1 MMVFA
6 ARPARVRRLFAAVR
20 WTGAITAALALAA
33 LVAIGPPPGTAQAA
47 SGNSYN
53 QITGEGLTA
62 SAVTV
67 DWTSGLLNSDNQP
80 ISTAG
85 SELNPNSD
93 RSSETGSLSF
103 MDNDFK
109 NLQVT
114 VSQTQNIT
122 HQAINV
128 TWKGVTPTQ
137 ISGGTAQ
144 RNFLQIMEC
153 YGDSSTGPSPE
164 DCEYGSAGMLGSGSV
179 FNSQIGTRTGVLCPA
194 GSVPNPDNPP
204 GPSQTGLEA
213 GDAGC
218 DPYEPTSEN
227 PPHCWPNAP
236 AGDACSD
243 GQFDVPFVPVD
254 GSGPIYDQTK
264 LGVYFSELDTNE
276 VQEAITGANQTGEVD
291 FQAQTETQSQGL
303 GCGET
308 DNGQPRGCWL
318 VVVPRGGYEP
328 NGFDTYKY
336 FGNQEQYLY
345 TSPLS
350 AANWAQ
356 RIQIHL
362 NYAPLQ
368 VSCSNNPPIYSM
380 EGTQLITKAVSSW
393 QLALNR
399 DANCALIYQYGEQIE
414 TQTTTDLS
422 TGAVGLGFTTI
433 PIGSEA
439 SRYPGQPPPPTLP
452 NILYAPVAVTGIGL
466 GFNINDGLG
475 FTTTAVNL
483 TPSLMAKALTQAYRS
498 DLPDYG
504 GSADQHETGPAW
516 SLKNPINIT
525 GDPAFQKINSPT
537 VIKPIP
543 VVAQPLEPLTTLDHS
558 EENQQLWQWV
568 QSDPA
573 TVSWLD
579 GKDPSNPVAAD
590 PSYTKFNLGKPP
602 AVDDYPQDYTVQ
614 ITCTQAQLQCGQNGG
629 AVFSTPDL
637 LPQFFDF
644 DAAASDV
651 LAANDKSELIGSWNT
666 TATNPSDGLP
676 GVWNSVGAEPPGQ
689 TFMWTVADLSD
700 VAHYGLIDADLCN
713 PAGTGCVGPSV
724 ASLTKTL
731 DSAATDKQGLVE
743 VNPAKVAAG
752 GYPLVDVVYAAVPT
766 NQKVANLTAYA
777 NLIKYAVTE
786 GQTAGSA
793 LGDLPPGYLP
803 LTKMLQDDA
812 LSVVGKLLALT
823 NPQPSHSTTATH
835 TATSSQSGSPTRSGT
850 TPPTGSTT
858 TSSPNPTVGASAAP
872 TSTQSCTSTSAT
884 TDTVSP
890 RAAASATATATATPA
905 NTQTCA
911 GTAATSSPSQQ
922 GPVYLAPSAEL
933 AGGTTPRQST
943 GAIRW
948 ALIAVLIIG
957 AAGALG
963 GTVLRSGRITRWLIR
978 GRSSA
983 R

>member
-1 MMVFA
+1 MIGSA
-6 ARPARVRRLFAAVR
+6 AHPGRERRLFAAVR
-20 WTGAITAALALAA
+20 WTGAITAALAVAA

-47 SGNSYN
+47 SGSSYN

-67 DWTSGLLNSDNQP
+67 DWTAGLLNSDNQA

-93 RSSETGSLSF
+93 RSSGTGSLSF
-103 MDNDFK
+103 MDSDFK

-114 VSQTQNIT
+114 VGQTQDIT

-128 TWKGVTPTQ
+128 TWKGVAPTQ

-164 DCEYGSAGMLGSGSV
+164 DCQYGSAGMLGSGSV

-194 GSVPNPDNPP
+194 GSTPDPDNPP
-204 GPSQTGLEA
+204 GPSLTGLES

-218 DPYEPTSEN
+218 DPFEPTSES
-227 PPHCWPNAP
+227 PSHCWPNAP
-236 AGDACSD
+236 AGEGCSD

-264 LGVYFSELDTNE
+264 LGEYFSSLDTNE
-276 VQEAITGANQTGEVD
+276 VQEAITGANQTGEVE
-291 FQAQTETQSQGL
+291 FQAETEIEAQGL
-303 GCGET
+303 SCGAT

-318 VVVPRGGYEP
+318 VIVPRGGYEP

-336 FGNQEQYLY
+336 FNNQEQYLY

-362 NYAPLQ
+362 DYAPLQ
-368 VSCSNNPPIYSM
+368 VSCSNNPPVYSM

-399 DANCALIYQYGEQIE
+399 DANCALIYQYGEEIE
-414 TQTTTDLS
+414 TTTTSDLS
-422 TGAVGLGFTTI
+422 TGTVGMGFTTI

-439 SRYPGQPPPPTLP
+439 SRYPGEPPPPKVPKL
-452 NILYAPVAVTGIGL
+452 LYAPVAVTGLGL

-475 FTTTAVNL
+475 FTTTPVNL
-483 TPSLMAKALTQAYRS
+483 TPSLMAKALTQVYRS

-504 GSADQHETGPAW
+504 GSQATQDPGPSW

-525 GDPAFQKINSPT
+525 EDPAFQKINST
-537 VIKPIP
+537 TTIGTYTRTTAPI
-543 VVAQPLEPLTTLDHS
+543 EPLTTLDHS
-558 EENQQLWQWV
+558 QVNQQLWQWI
-568 QSDPA
+568 QSDAA
-573 TVSWLD
+573 TDSWLD
-579 GKDPSNPVAAD
+579 GTDPSNAVTAD
-590 PSYTKFNLGKPP
+590 PSYTKFKPGKPP
-602 AVDDYPQDYTVQ
+602 ALDDYPQDDTIQ
-614 ITCTQAQLQCGQNGG
+614 ITCTQAKLLCGQNGG
-629 AVFSTPDL
+629 AIFSTPDL

-644 DAAASDV
+644 DSAASTV
-651 LAANDKSELIGSWNT
+651 LAANDKSEVLGSWSDQNVD
-666 TATNPSDGLP
+666 PSNNLNGY
-676 GVWNSVGAEPPGQ
+676 WSAQGAEPPGQ
-689 TFMWTVADLSD
+689 TFMWTVADLPD
-700 VAHYGLIDADLCN
+700 IAHYGLVDADLCK
-713 PAGTGCVGPSV
+713 PSGASCVGPSV
-724 ASLTKTL
+724 ASVTKTL
-731 DSAATDKQGLVE
+731 NAATPDSEGLIE
-743 VNPAKVAAG
+743 VNPAKVPAG

-766 NQKVANLTAYA
+766 NQKAANLTTYA
-777 NLIKYAVTE
+777 NFIKFAATS
-786 GQTAGSA
+786 GQTTGSA

-803 LTKMLQDDA
+803 LTTKLKNDA
-812 LSVVGKLLALT
+812 LNVVAELQALA
-823 NPQPSHSTTATH
+823 NQQPSHSP
-835 TATSSQSGSPTRSGT
+835 TATSTQTQSGT
-850 TPPTGSTT
+850 TTSGT
-858 TSSPNPTVGASAAP
+858 TSGTSPNPTVGSSAAP
-872 TSTQSCTSTSAT
+872 TSTQTCASNSAT
-884 TDTVSP
+884 TDTISP
-890 RAAASATATATATPA
+890 RAATTTTGTTTGA
-905 NTQTCA
+905 QTCA
-911 GTAATSSPSQQ
+911 NTAATSSPAQQ
-922 GPVYLAPSAEL
+922 GPVIEPPTAQL
-933 AGGTTPRQST
+933 AGGTTPRQSA

-963 GTVLRSGRITRWLIR
+963 GTVLRSGRMPRWLFR

>member
-1 MMVFA
+1 MIVPV
-6 ARPARVRRLFAAVR
+6 ARPAHARRLFAAVR

-33 LVAIGPPPGTAQAA
+33 LVTISPPSGTAQAA

-62 SAVTV
+62 SALTV
-67 DWTSGLLNSDNQP
+67 DWTSGLLNSDNQS
-80 ISTAG
+80 ISAAG
-85 SELNPNSD
+85 SELNPDSD
-93 RSSETGSLSF
+93 RSNETGPLSF
-103 MDNDFK
+103 MDSDFK

-122 HQAINV
+122 HQAINI
-128 TWKGVTPTQ
+128 TWKGSTPTQ
-137 ISGGTAQ
+137 IGGGDAQ

-164 DCEYGSAGMLGSGSV
+164 DCEYGSSGMLGNV
-179 FNSQIGTRTGVLCPA
+179 VNSQIGTRTGVLCPA
-194 GSVPNPDNPP
+194 GSQPSVDNPP

-218 DPYEPTSEN
+218 DPNEPTSEN

-236 AGDACSD
+236 SGEGCPD

-254 GSGPIYDQTK
+254 GSGPIYDQTQ
-264 LGVYFSELDTNE
+264 LGQYFSELDTNE
-276 VQEAITGANQTGEVD
+276 VQEGITGANQTGEVE
-291 FQAQTETQSQGL
+291 FQALTETQSQGL
-303 GCGET
+303 GCGAT

-318 VVVPRGGYEP
+318 VIVPRGGYEP

-336 FGNQEQYLY
+336 FNNQVQYLY

-350 AANWAQ
+350 AGNWAQ

-362 NYAPLQ
+362 DYAPLQ
-368 VSCSNNPPIYSM
+368 VSCSNNPPLYSM

-433 PIGSEA
+433 PIGSEDT
-439 SRYPGQPPPPTLP
+439 RYPGQPPPPKLP
-452 NILYAPVAVTGIGL
+452 NMLYAPVAVTGTGL

-475 FTTTAVNL
+475 FTTTPVNL
-483 TPSLMAKALTQAYRS
+483 TPSLMAKALTQVYRS

-516 SLKNPINIT
+516 ALKNPINIT
-525 GDPAFQKINSPT
+525 GDPAFQKINSST
-537 VIKPIP
+537 VINPIP
-543 VVAQPLEPLTTLDHS
+543 EVAQPLEPLTTLDHS
-558 EENQQLWQWV
+558 EENQQLWQWI
-568 QSDPA
+568 QADPA

-579 GKDPSNPVAAD
+579 GKDPSNPVTAD
-590 PSYTKFNLGKPP
+590 PSYTKFSLGKPP
-602 AVDDYPQDYTVQ
+602 AIDDYPQDYTVQ
-614 ITCTQAQLQCGQNGG
+614 ITCAQAQLQCGQNGG

-651 LAANDKSELIGSWNT
+651 LSANDKSELIGSWNT
-666 TATNPSDGLP
+666 TNINPSDGLP
-676 GVWNSVGAEPPGQ
+676 GVWSAVGAESPGQ
-689 TFMWTVADLSD
+689 TFMWTVADLPD
-700 VAHYGLIDADLCN
+700 IAHYGLIDADLCN
-713 PAGTGCVGPSV
+713 PAGTSCVGPSV
-724 ASLTKTL
+724 ASVTKTL
-731 DSAATDKQGLVE
+731 DSATTDRQGLVE
-743 VNPAKVAAG
+743 VNPAKVPAG

-766 NQKVANLTAYA
+766 NQKAANLTAYA
-777 NLIKYAVTE
+777 NLIKYAVTT

-793 LGDLPPGYLP
+793 LGNLPPGYLP
-803 LTKMLQDDA
+803 LTKKLQDDA
-812 LSVVGKLLALT
+812 LHVVGKLLALT
-823 NPQPSHSTTATH
+823 NPQPSHSSTPTQTT
-835 TATSSQSGSPTRSGT
+835 TSSQSGSPTQSGT
-850 TPPTGSTT
+850 TPPTGVA
-858 TSSPNPTVGASAAP
+858 SSPNPTVGASVAP
-872 TSTQSCTSTSAT
+872 TSTQSCTGTSTTRSC
-884 TDTVSP
+884 
-890 RAAASATATATATPA
+890 AS
-905 NTQTCA
+905 
-911 GTAATSSPSQQ
+911 TAATSSPSQQ
-922 GPVYLAPSAEL
+922 GPVYLAPSAQL

-963 GTVLRSGRITRWLIR
+963 GTVLRSGRMPRWLIR